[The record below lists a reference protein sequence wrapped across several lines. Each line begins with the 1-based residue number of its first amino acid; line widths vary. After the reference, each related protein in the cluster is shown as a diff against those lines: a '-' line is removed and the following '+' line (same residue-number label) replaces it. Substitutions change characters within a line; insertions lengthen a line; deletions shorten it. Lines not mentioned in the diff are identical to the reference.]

1 MSDLS
6 RCGSISSSVL
16 SIHSCQDTQPF
27 NDLAHPLSPDLD
39 DPSIE
44 VSITSSTLESSATGL
59 YPRRKPASIRSAQ
72 HKMKVS
78 GHRKTQSSA
87 SSPMRRLSS
96 SSAAKAPND
105 RNLIFDEWITSTA
118 HPHLAAHSLIPT
130 ELVNDDKA
138 VQDMLAQAMED
149 ALDNVP
155 TKEEEEQEKEEDRP
169 LSPAA
174 SIDIP
179 IKNVEV
185 TTRPRS
191 SSTLSLRKWAGM
203 IVGRGETRRP
213 ASSSTSVPPRPRITQ
228 QRSFSAPES
237 PATEES
243 TVNGPCEVNPSEG
256 MMLTL
261 FF

>member
-16 SIHSCQDTQPF
+16 SMPSCQDPQPV

-44 VSITSSTLESSATGL
+44 VSIMSLTLESSATGL
-59 YPRRKPASIRSAQ
+59 YPRRKTASIRSAQ
-72 HKMKVS
+72 PSLNAS
-78 GHRKTQSSA
+78 GHRKTQSST
-87 SSPMRRLSS
+87 SVPMRRSSS

-138 VQDMLAQAMED
+138 VQDMLAQAMDD
-149 ALDNVP
+149 ALDSLP
-155 TKEEEEQEKEEDRP
+155 AKEEEQEKGRP
-169 LSPAA
+169 PSPAA
-174 SIDIP
+174 TIDIP

-191 SSTLSLRKWAGM
+191 SSSLSLRKWAGM

-213 ASSSTSVPPRPRITQ
+213 ASSSTSVPPRPCIAQ
-228 QRSFSAPES
+228 QQSFSAPDS
-237 PATEES
+237 PSTEEP
-243 TVNGPCEVNPSEG
+243 TVKGPCDVNPSEG
-256 MMLTL
+256 MMLT
-261 FF
+261 FSF